1 MIRRRLAE
9 HHPEGGGAVAWG
21 EVDEGG
27 GSDVVGGVAFGFGA
41 GAGAA
46 FEGDG
51 IELGAVGGEEDGALG
66 EGEFDGGV
74 EEIFEVVLDLPTA
87 AVVAA

>member
-1 MIRRRLAE
+1 MA
-9 HHPEGGGAVAWG
+9 GG
-21 EVDEGG
+21 EVGEGCG
-27 GSDVVGGVAFGFGA
+27 ADVVGGAAFGFGA

-51 IELGAVGGEEDGALG
+51 VELGAVGGEEDGALG

-74 EEIFEVVLDLPTA
+74 EEVFEVVLDLPAA